1 MVMLH
6 RMSEVRGWSHDEM
19 MNMSKRIF
27 FRYYGYWYADR
38 LNEERQN
45 EWEEHKHKLQQKSQQ
60 NRQALGIRN

>member
-19 MNMSKRIF
+19 MNMSKRVF

-38 LNEERQN
+38 LNEERHQQ
-45 EWEEHKHKLQQKSQQ
+45 WQEHKQKLNQKSQE